1 MAGYQEVVSKVDR
14 TRRDVRIIFIKI
26 QQRKPTEELTIIA
39 LKLEEKENGI
49 IFLLI
54 EGTQQI
60 DPKITNQK
68 LACKCI
74 IQKQKDNYQKH

>member
-1 MAGYQEVVSKVDR
+1 MAGHQEVVSKVDW

-54 EGTQQI
+54 EGTQ
-60 DPKITNQK
+60 
-68 LACKCI
+68 
-74 IQKQKDNYQKH
+74 